1 MKQAMSVAPGVVN
14 VAECWFCYRGD
25 CIPVMDAPG
34 ADFRDLGGDALSRV
48 LTKRPFPLQDGTA
61 LQVFVAEVANQI
73 VGIAVIRKEMVS

>member
-1 MKQAMSVAPGVVN
+1 MLPSVGSVTVVTASQSWMPQGLISETL
-14 VAECWFCYRGD
+14 V
-25 CIPVMDAPG
+25 VM
-34 ADFRDLGGDALSRV
+34 LSRV